1 MLNSSLRNVATTNPG
16 GHIRVGYVMMK
27 PYDHQLELASE
38 GYDILKKHMMVYLA
52 TEERTGKT
60 LASILIA
67 EMCDIRTALVLT
79 KKKAVDDWNKTLAQ
93 FPHEKKY
100 TVTNY
105 HQVGKFGRH
114 DLLILDE
121 SHNYISGCPDQPALH
136 KIIQGCVSHQVPIIY
151 LSATPHAQGYQM
163 LYHQFALS
171 SWSPWRRYKHF
182 RHWFA
187 HYGIPS
193 TVWVN
198 SRERAVY
205 TKTKEELI
213 ISEVQHLFITKT
225 RKELDF
231 PHEPI
236 DKLHYITLDDNT
248 KDIYNEL
255 IEHKLWE
262 FPTGLELVCDSP
274 MKLRT
279 TLHMLEGGVAKI
291 EDKYIVFNNDEKIQ
305 YILSTWGDTDDI
317 VIYYQYIAEGD
328 KLRSVFK
335 NATILQGTSYAEGI
349 DLAHKDTIII
359 YSQDFS
365 TARHSQ
371 RRARQAAK
379 HRDRSITVHF
389 LLVEGAVSAQ
399 VYKTVS
405 INKQNFV
412 DSVFE
417 RKLL

>member
-1 MLNSSLRNVATTNPG
+1 
-16 GHIRVGYVMMK
+16 MK
-27 PYDHQLELASE
+27 PYPHQLELALE
-38 GYDILKKHMMVYLA
+38 GYEILKEHMMVYLA

-67 EMCDIRTALVLT
+67 EACDNVNNVLVLT
-79 KKKAVDDWNKTLAQ
+79 KKKAIEGWQDTLKQ
-93 FPHEKKY
+93 FPHDKKY
-100 TVTNY
+100 SVTNY
-105 HQVGKFGRH
+105 HQCRKFSRP

-121 SHNYISGCPDQPALH
+121 SHNYISGCPDQPVMQ
-136 KIIQGCVSHQVPIIY
+136 KYIQENISIQVPIIY
-151 LSATPHAQGYQM
+151 LSATPHSQGYQM

-171 SWSPWRRYKHF
+171 TWSPWRRYKNF
-182 RHWFA
+182 YNWFA
-187 HYGIPS
+187 RYGIPS

-205 TKTKEELI
+205 TKTHEDLVLPDI
-213 ISEVQHLFITKT
+213 QHLFLTKT
-225 RKELDF
+225 RKELNF

-236 DKLHYITLDDNT
+236 DKLHYIDLDQST

-255 IEHKLWE
+255 IKDKMYEFGEHALI
-262 FPTGLELVCDSP
+262 CDTP

-279 TLHMLEGGVAKI
+279 SLHMLEGGVAKI
-291 EDKYIVFNNDEKIQ
+291 DDIYFVFHNDEKIR
-305 YILSTWGDTDDI
+305 YIMATWGDTEDL
-317 VIYYQYIAEGD
+317 VIYYQYIAEGR
-328 KLRSVFK
+328 KLRQVFK
-335 NATILQGTSYAEGI
+335 KATILQGTSHAEGI
-349 DLAHKDTIII
+349 DLAHKETIVV

-379 HRDRSITVHF
+379 HRDRPITVHF
-389 LLVEGAVSAQ
+389 LLTKNAVSAQ

-405 INKQNFV
+405 INKQNFI

-417 RKLL
+417 RIKL

>member
-1 MLNSSLRNVATTNPG
+1 MCNVATTCTSTNSV
-16 GHIRVGYVMMK
+16 ILVRFMK
-27 PYDHQLELASE
+27 PYEHQLELANE
-38 GYDILKKHMMVYLA
+38 GYDILKEHMIVYLA

-60 LASILIA
+60 LASIMIA

-79 KKKAVDDWNKTLAQ
+79 KKKAVDDWNSTLAQ
-93 FPHEKKY
+93 FPHDKKY

-121 SHNYISGCPDQPALH
+121 SHNYISGCPDQPAMH

-171 SWSPWRRYKHF
+171 SWSPWRRYNNF
-182 RHWFA
+182 RHWFND
-187 HYGIPS
+187 YGIPS

-205 TKTKEELI
+205 TKTQEQRI
-213 ISEVQHLFITKT
+213 INDVKHLFITKT

-236 DKLHYITLDDNT
+236 DQLHYIELHSST

-262 FPTGLELVCDSP
+262 FDDTWTLVCDSP

-279 TLHMLEGGVAKI
+279 SLHMLEGGVAKI
-291 EDKYIVFNNDEKIQ
+291 EDNYLPLCNYEKID
-305 YILSTWGDTDDI
+305 YILAKWGDIEDL
-317 VIYYQYIAEGD
+317 VIYYQYIAEGA
-328 KLRSVFK
+328 KLRHMFK
-335 NATILQGTSYAEGI
+335 KATILQGTSYAEGI
-349 DLAHKDTIII
+349 DLAHKETIII

-371 RRARQAAK
+371 RRARQAAM
-379 HRDRSITVHF
+379 HRDKPITVHF
-389 LLVEGAVSAQ
+389 LLVKKAVSEQ
-399 VYKTVS
+399 VYNTVS

-417 RKLL
+417 RNTL